1 MNLKQRIDA
10 DLKSALLA
18 GDKVLAT
25 TLRGIKSV
33 ILYAEVAKG
42 SRDTGLAETEI
53 IELLMKESKKRQ
65 ESADLYLQGGDA
77 VRQQAELTE
86 KAVIDAYL
94 PAQMADAELLS
105 IVQQAIAT
113 TGATTMQQ
121 MGQVIATVKQQ
132 TGAAADGARI
142 AAAVK
147 EQLSK

>member
-42 SRDTGLAETEI
+42 SRDTGLAEAEI

-132 TGAAADGARI
+132 AGAAADGARI